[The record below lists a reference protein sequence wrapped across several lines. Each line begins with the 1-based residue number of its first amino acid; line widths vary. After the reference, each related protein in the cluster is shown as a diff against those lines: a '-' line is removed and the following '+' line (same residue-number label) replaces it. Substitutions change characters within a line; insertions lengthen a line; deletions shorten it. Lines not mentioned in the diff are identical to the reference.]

1 MKNQIFIDN
10 QYEYD
15 YDCIEK
21 GKKKIHTLYYA
32 PTESWSDELHNKPAI
47 TIEDFGDGLNIVTKL
62 NYKHLEY
69 TEADQLL
76 ILLKI
81 INTDPFYNCV
91 YEIGTKKPLL

>member
-21 GKKKIHTLYYA
+21 DKKKIHTLYYS
-32 PTESWSDELHNKPAI
+32 PVEPWSEELHNKPALV
-47 TIEDFGDGLNIVTKL
+47 IEDFGDGLNIVTKL
-62 NYKHLEY
+62 NYEKLNY
-69 TEADQLL
+69 VEADHLL

-81 INTDPFYNCV
+81 INTDPLFNCV
-91 YEIGTKKPLL
+91 YEIATKKPL

>member
-15 YDCIEK
+15 YDCVEK

-32 PTESWSDELHNKPAI
+32 AVEAWSEDLYNQPAL
-47 TIEDFGDGLNIVTKL
+47 TIEDTGDGFNIVTKL
-62 NYKHLEY
+62 NYEELEY
-69 TEADQLL
+69 NEADQLL

-81 INTDPFYNCV
+81 INTDPLYNCV
-91 YEIGTKKPLL
+91 YEIGTKKLLL